1 MTTILS
7 RGQVIQPTQSVQ
19 LISKYYANGVLSDL
33 DSFPQI
39 AIIEPSGNVSFG
51 PTSIGVYRLAVG
63 TYAYQLEIPF
73 TTSLGV
79 WTDRWTGV
87 LNGVNQVN
95 EYNFVVETSQLPAL
109 NTDGYVAL
117 GDDPGFNYSQ
127 IAIQN
132 INMLMKAVRVR
143 LSSSGLAKTTNSFGE
158 TVYSNCDIFSVDQLT
173 TFIAMA
179 LSAFNQIP
187 TFTAF
192 TFESTEIIT
201 IFFEVIMQHAVI
213 TALSA
218 QALKEA
224 GREFTITDNGVSWT
238 PPSLSSKLAEQ
249 FNAELGN
256 WAEKAKLIKQNMKST
271 GLGISLGSAM
281 GSPRLRI
288 LRTVRARQI
297 Y

>member
-19 LISKYYANGVLSDL
+19 LISKYYTNGVLSDL

-51 PTSIGVYRLAVG
+51 PTSQGVYRLAVG

-87 LNGVNQVN
+87 LHGINQVN
-95 EYNFVVETSQLPAL
+95 EYNFVVETSQLPEI
-109 NTDGYVAL
+109 NSDGYVSL
-117 GDDPGFNYSQ
+117 GQDPGFNYSQ

-173 TFIAMA
+173 IFIAMA

-218 QALKEA
+218 KSLPER
-224 GREFTITDNGVSWT
+224 GREFSITDNGVALT
-238 PPSLSSKLAEQ
+238 PPGMSELLNTQ
-249 FNAELGN
+249 FNAELAN
-256 WAEKAKLIKQNMKST
+256 WYEKCKLIKMNMK
-271 GLGISLGSAM
+271 GAPLGISLGSAM
-281 GSPRLRI
+281 GSPRLRT
-288 LRTVRARQI
+288 LRSLRARQV

>member
-1 MTTILS
+1 MIIKN
-7 RGQVIQPTQSVQ
+7 RGQNVLPTESIQLT
-19 LISKYYANGVLSDL
+19 SKFYKNGVLADL

-39 AIIEPSGNVSFG
+39 AIIEPSGNVSLG
-51 PTSIGVYRLAVG
+51 PTSAGTYRLSTGVY
-63 TYAYQLEIPF
+63 AYLLEIPF

-79 WTDRWTGV
+79 WADRWSGQMSGQTII
-87 LNGVNQVN
+87 Q
-95 EYNFVVETSQLPAL
+95 EFNFIVEATQLPSV
-109 NTDGYVAL
+109 NTDGYVSL
-117 GDDPGFNYSQ
+117 GQDPGFNYSQ

-158 TVYSNCDIFSVDQLT
+158 TIYSNCDIFSVDQLT
-173 TFIAMA
+173 VFIAMA

-213 TALSA
+213 TALSSK
-218 QALKEA
+218 ALIES
-224 GREFTITDNGVSWT
+224 GREFTITDNGVSFN
-238 PPSLSSKLAEQ
+238 PPPVSSKLGEQ
-249 FNAELGN
+249 FSAELGN
-256 WAEKAKLIKQNMKST
+256 WAEKVKLIKQNMKGSP
-271 GLGISLGSAM
+271 LGISLGSAM

-288 LRTVRARQI
+288 LRTSRARQI